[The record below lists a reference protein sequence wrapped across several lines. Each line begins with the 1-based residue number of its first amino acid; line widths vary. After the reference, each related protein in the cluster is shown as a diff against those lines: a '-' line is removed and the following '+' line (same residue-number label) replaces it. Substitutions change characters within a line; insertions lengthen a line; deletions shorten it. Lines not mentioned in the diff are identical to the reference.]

1 MASRVERNAE
11 PRVPLSRERVLR
23 AAISLADEG
32 GLESLSMRK
41 LAQELGV
48 EAMSVYYYVANKDE
62 ILDGILN
69 FVISEFELAVGG
81 PDWKAAIRRSAL
93 SAHDVLMRHPWA
105 CNLMMSVK
113 RVAPARMQYMEAL
126 LGRLREAGFSAN
138 MTHHAYHALDSH
150 IIGSTL
156 WEAGYSS
163 NTDLEAVA
171 KTFVAKTLREY
182 PYLAEHAQEHI
193 TRSKRKDVPEFEFG
207 LDLILD
213 GLERMLATAPRPRR
227 ATAPAARGRP
237 ASPPERRA
245 RTGTPH
251 ATRQRRPNC

>member
-1 MASRVERNAE
+1 MASRVELSPE
-11 PRVPLSRERVLR
+11 PRVPLSRDRVLR
-23 AAISLADEG
+23 AAIGIADGG

-62 ILDGILN
+62 ILDGI
-69 FVISEFELAVGG
+69 VDIVVAEFELASGG
-81 PDWKAAIRRSAL
+81 ADWKAAIRRSAL
-93 SAHDVLMRHPWA
+93 SAHAVLIRHPWA

-113 RVAPARMQYMEAL
+113 RVSPARMRFMESL

-138 MTHHAYHALDSH
+138 LTHHAYHALDSH

-156 WEAGYSS
+156 WEAGYTS
-163 NTDLEAVA
+163 NMDLDELKKRDVV
-171 KTFVAKTLREY
+171 KSLRDY
-182 PYLAEHAQEHI
+182 PYLAEHAEQHF

-213 GLERMLATAPRPRR
+213 GLEKIRQ
-227 ATAPAARGRP
+227 ARQ
-237 ASPPERRA
+237 
-245 RTGTPH
+245 GTN
-251 ATRQRRPNC
+251 RRPQRNR

>member
-1 MASRVERNAE
+1 MASRVARSAE
-11 PRVPLSRERVLR
+11 ARVPLSRDRVLR
-23 AAISLADEG
+23 AAIGIADEG

-48 EAMSVYYYVANKDE
+48 EAMSIYYYVANKDE

-69 FVISEFELAVGG
+69 FVITEFELAVGG
-81 PDWKAAIRRSAL
+81 PDWKAAIRRSAV

-113 RVAPARMQYMEAL
+113 RVAPARMRYMESL
-126 LGRLREAGFSAN
+126 LRRLREAGFSAN

-156 WEAGYSS
+156 WQAGYSS
-163 NTDLEAVA
+163 NTDLEDVA
-171 KTFVAKTLREY
+171 KTFVMKTLRDY
-182 PYLAEHAQEHI
+182 PYLAEHAKEHMS
-193 TRSKRKDVPEFEFG
+193 RSKRTDVPEFEFG

-213 GLERMLATAPRPRR
+213 GLEKVRTTRP
-227 ATAPAARGRP
+227 G
-237 ASPPERRA
+237 SRA
-245 RTGTPH
+245 RTNTPR
-251 ATRQRRPNC
+251 ARRPRRPNC

>member
-1 MASRVERNAE
+1 
-11 PRVPLSRERVLR
+11 LSRDRVLR
-23 AAISLADEG
+23 AAISIADEG
-32 GLESLSMRK
+32 GLEALSMRK
-41 LAQELGV
+41 LAQDLGV

-81 PDWKAAIRRSAL
+81 PDWKAAIRRSAI

-105 CNLMMSVK
+105 CNLMMSVR
-113 RVAPARMQYMEAL
+113 RVAPARMRYMESL
-126 LGRLREAGFSAN
+126 LRTLREAGFSAN

-150 IIGSTL
+150 TIGSTL

-163 NTDLEAVA
+163 NKNLEDVA
-171 KTFVAKTLREY
+171 KTFVAKTIKEY
-182 PYLAEHAQEHI
+182 PYLAEHAEQHI

-213 GLERMLATAPRPRR
+213 GLEKIRVKRPRPNRR
-227 ATAPAARGRP
+227 A
-237 ASPPERRA
+237 RRA
-245 RTGTPH
+245 RTDTPR
-251 ATRQRRPNC
+251 ARPRRRPSC

>member
-1 MASRVERNAE
+1 MASRVERSTE
-11 PRVPLSRERVLR
+11 PRIPLSRDRVLR
-23 AAISLADEG
+23 AAISIADEG
-32 GLESLSMRK
+32 GLEALSMRK
-41 LAQELGV
+41 LAQDLGV

-81 PDWKAAIRRSAL
+81 PDWKAAIRRSAI
-93 SAHDVLMRHPWA
+93 SAHDVLMRHAWA
-105 CNLMMSVK
+105 CNLMMSVR
-113 RVAPARMQYMEAL
+113 RVAPARMRYMEAL
-126 LGRLREAGFSAN
+126 LRRLREAGFSAN

-163 NTDLEAVA
+163 NKDLEDVA
-171 KTFVAKTLREY
+171 KTFVAKTVKEY
-182 PYLAEHAQEHI
+182 PYLAEHAEQHM

-213 GLERMLATAPRPRR
+213 GLEKIRARPPRRAPALATAPRSRRRR
-227 ATAPAARGRP
+227 AATA
-237 ASPPERRA
+237 
-245 RTGTPH
+245 
-251 ATRQRRPNC
+251 

>member
-1 MASRVERNAE
+1 
-11 PRVPLSRERVLR
+11 VLR
-23 AAISLADEG
+23 AAISIADEG
-32 GLESLSMRK
+32 GLEALSMRK
-41 LAQELGV
+41 LAQDLGV

-81 PDWKAAIRRSAL
+81 PDWKAAIRRSAI

-105 CNLMMSVK
+105 CNLMMSVR
-113 RVAPARMQYMEAL
+113 RVAPARMRYMESL
-126 LGRLREAGFSAN
+126 LRTLREAGFSAN

-150 IIGSTL
+150 TIGSTL

-163 NTDLEAVA
+163 NKDLEDVA
-171 KTFVAKTLREY
+171 KIFVAKTIKEY
-182 PYLAEHAQEHI
+182 PYLAEHAEQHI

-213 GLERMLATAPRPRR
+213 GLEKIRLKRPRPNLR
-227 ATAPAARGRP
+227 A
-237 ASPPERRA
+237 RRA
-245 RTGTPH
+245 RTDTPR
-251 ATRQRRPNC
+251 ARPRRRPSC

>member
-1 MASRVERNAE
+1 MASRVERNPE
-11 PRVPLSRERVLR
+11 RRVPLSRDRVLR
-23 AAISLADEG
+23 AAISIADEG

-69 FVISEFELAVGG
+69 LVISEFELAVGG
-81 PDWKAAIRRSAL
+81 PDWKVAIRRSAV

-105 CNLMMSVK
+105 CNLMMSVR
-113 RVAPARMQYMEAL
+113 RVAPARMQYMESL

-156 WEAGYSS
+156 WQAGYSS
-163 NTDLEAVA
+163 NKDLDGVA
-171 KTFVAKTLREY
+171 KTFVEKTLRQY
-182 PYLAEHAQEHI
+182 PYLAEHAEQHFM
-193 TRSKRKDVPEFEFG
+193 RSTRKDVPEFEFG

-213 GLERMLATAPRPRR
+213 GLEKIRVKSPRRVPARASAPRSRRTRAATA
-227 ATAPAARGRP
+227 
-237 ASPPERRA
+237 
-245 RTGTPH
+245 
-251 ATRQRRPNC
+251 

>member
-1 MASRVERNAE
+1 MAALASARAK
-11 PRVPLSRERVLR
+11 PRVRLDKDRVLR
-23 AAISLADEG
+23 AAIQIADKSG
-32 GLESLSMRK
+32 IESLSMRK
-41 LAQELGV
+41 LAQDLGV

-81 PDWKAAIRRSAL
+81 PDWKAAIRRSTI

-105 CNLMMSVK
+105 CNLMMSVR
-113 RVAPARMQYMEAL
+113 RVAPARMRYMESL
-126 LGRLREAGFSAN
+126 LRSLREAGFSAN

-150 IIGSTL
+150 VIGSTL

-163 NTDLEAVA
+163 NKDLEGVA
-171 KTFVAKTLREY
+171 KTFVAKTVKEY
-182 PYLAEHAQEHI
+182 PYLAEHAEQHM

-213 GLERMLATAPRPRR
+213 GLEKIRARPPRRAPALATAPRSRPRR
-227 ATAPAARGRP
+227 ATA
-237 ASPPERRA
+237 
-245 RTGTPH
+245 
-251 ATRQRRPNC
+251 

>member
-1 MASRVERNAE
+1 MASRVARKVE
-11 PRVPLSRERVLR
+11 PRVPRSRDRVLR
-23 AAISLADEG
+23 AAISIADER

-41 LAQELGV
+41 LAQDLGV

-69 FVISEFELAVGG
+69 FVITEFELAEGG
-81 PDWKAAIRRSAL
+81 PNWKAAIRRSAI

-113 RVAPARMQYMEAL
+113 RVAPARLRYMESL
-126 LGRLREAGFSAN
+126 LQRLREAGFSAN

-156 WEAGYSS
+156 WQAGYSS
-163 NTDLEAVA
+163 NKDLDEMA
-171 KTFVAKTLREY
+171 KKFVPTFLREY
-182 PYLAEHAQEHI
+182 PYLAEHAEQHV

-213 GLERMLATAPRPRR
+213 GLEKILARAPK
-227 ATAPAARGRP
+227 AVGKAGAGR
-237 ASPPERRA
+237 
-245 RTGTPH
+245 
-251 ATRQRRPNC
+251 

>member
-1 MASRVERNAE
+1 MTE
-11 PRVPLSRERVLR
+11 PAPTQSPVRTPLTRDRVLLGAMEIADAGGIASLTIR
-23 AAISLADEG
+23 SLAQ
-32 GLESLSMRK
+32 
-41 LAQELGV
+41 ALGV
-48 EAMSVYYYVANKDE
+48 KPMSVYYYVANKDE

-69 FVISEFELAVGG
+69 FVISEFELAIGG
-81 PDWKAAIRRSAL
+81 PNWKAAIRRSAL

-113 RVAPARMQYMEAL
+113 RVAPARIRYMEAL
-126 LGRLREAGFSAN
+126 LRRLREAGFSPN

-163 NTDLEAVA
+163 NEDLEDVA
-171 KTFVAKTLREY
+171 KTFVAKTRREY
-182 PYLAEHAQEHI
+182 PYVAEHAKQHF

-213 GLERMLATAPRPRR
+213 GLDKVRTRR
-227 ATAPAARGRP
+227 SGTIRGSQAARGRSRLP
-237 ASPPERRA
+237 AREV
-245 RTGTPH
+245 TP
-251 ATRQRRPNC
+251 

>member
-1 MASRVERNAE
+1 MAARAERSTE
-11 PRVPLSRERVLR
+11 SRVPLSTDRVLR
-23 AAISLADEG
+23 AAITIADEG

-41 LAQELGV
+41 LAQDLGV

-69 FVISEFELAVGG
+69 FVITEFELAAGG
-81 PDWKAAIRRSAL
+81 PDWKSAIRRSAI

-113 RVAPARMQYMEAL
+113 RVAPARMRYMESL
-126 LGRLREAGFSAN
+126 LGRLREAGFSPN

-163 NTDLEAVA
+163 NTDLEDVA
-171 KTFVAKTLREY
+171 KRFVPTMLREY
-182 PYLAEHAQEHI
+182 PYLAEHAEQHV

-213 GLERMLATAPRPRR
+213 GLERILATSARSHERQPISRVQRARRGTPRATRPRR
-227 ATAPAARGRP
+227 P
-237 ASPPERRA
+237 S
-245 RTGTPH
+245 
-251 ATRQRRPNC
+251 C

>member
-1 MASRVERNAE
+1 MNKEMHMAALARPKGRVR
-11 PRVPLSRERVLR
+11 LDKDRVLG
-23 AAISLADEG
+23 AAIQIADESG
-32 GLESLSMRK
+32 IEALSMRR

-69 FVISEFELAVGG
+69 LVITEFEPAVGG
-81 PDWKAAIRRSAL
+81 PDWKSALRRSAV

-113 RVAPARMQYMEAL
+113 RVAPARMRYMESL

-156 WEAGYSS
+156 WQAGYSS
-163 NTDLEAVA
+163 NTDLEEVA
-171 KTFVAKTLREY
+171 KTFVMKTIRDY
-182 PYLAEHAQEHI
+182 PYLAEHAQEHM

-213 GLERMLATAPRPRR
+213 GLEKVRVK
-227 ATAPAARGRP
+227 
-237 ASPPERRA
+237 SPRRA
-245 RTGTPH
+245 RTDRPRV
-251 ATRQRRPNC
+251 TRPRRPSC

>member
-1 MASRVERNAE
+1 MASRVERSAE
-11 PRVPLSRERVLR
+11 RRAPLSRDRVLR
-23 AAISLADEG
+23 AAISIADEG
-32 GLESLSMRK
+32 GLEALSMRK

-69 FVISEFELAVGG
+69 FVITEFELALGG
-81 PDWKAAIRRSAL
+81 PDWKAAIRRSAI

-113 RVAPARMQYMEAL
+113 RVAPARMRYMEAL
-126 LGRLREAGFSAN
+126 LRRLREAGFSAN

-163 NTDLEAVA
+163 NKDLEEVA
-171 KTFVAKTLREY
+171 KTFVANTLREY
-182 PYLAEHAQEHI
+182 PYVAEHAEQHF

-213 GLERMLATAPRPRR
+213 GLDKIRTRGSR
-227 ATAPAARGRP
+227 ANRG
-237 ASPPERRA
+237 SRA
-245 RTGTPH
+245 RASAGS
-251 ATRQRRPNC
+251 R

>member
-1 MASRVERNAE
+1 MASRVERKVE
-11 PRVPLSRERVLR
+11 PRAPLSRDRVLR
-23 AAISLADEG
+23 AAIGIADEG

-41 LAQELGV
+41 LAQDLGV

-69 FVISEFELAVGG
+69 FVITEFELAEGG
-81 PDWKAAIRRSAL
+81 PNWKAALRRSAI

-113 RVAPARMQYMEAL
+113 RVAPARLRYMESL
-126 LGRLREAGFSAN
+126 LQRLREAGFSAN

-163 NTDLEAVA
+163 NKDLDEMA
-171 KTFVAKTLREY
+171 KKFVPTALREY
-182 PYLAEHAQEHI
+182 PYLAEHAEQHV

-213 GLERMLATAPRPRR
+213 GLEKMLAKAPK
-227 ATAPAARGRP
+227 AVAKAGAGR
-237 ASPPERRA
+237 
-245 RTGTPH
+245 
-251 ATRQRRPNC
+251 

>member
-1 MASRVERNAE
+1 MAALARPKARVR
-11 PRVPLSRERVLR
+11 LDKDRVLR
-23 AAISLADEG
+23 AAIQIADQSGIEA
-32 GLESLSMRK
+32 LSMRR

-69 FVISEFELAVGG
+69 LVITEFELAVGG
-81 PDWKAAIRRSAL
+81 PDWKAAVRRSAV

-113 RVAPARMQYMEAL
+113 RVAPARMRYMESL
-126 LGRLREAGFSAN
+126 LQRLREAGFSAN

-156 WEAGYSS
+156 WQAGYSS
-163 NTDLEAVA
+163 NPDLEEVA
-171 KTFVAKTLREY
+171 KTFVMKTIRDY
-182 PYLAEHAQEHI
+182 PYLAEHAQEHM

-213 GLERMLATAPRPRR
+213 GLEKVRVK
-227 ATAPAARGRP
+227 
-237 ASPPERRA
+237 SPRRA
-245 RTGTPH
+245 RTDRPRV
-251 ATRQRRPNC
+251 TRLRRPSC

>member
-1 MASRVERNAE
+1 MASRPERSTQ
-11 PRVPLSRERVLR
+11 PRVPLSRDRVLR
-23 AAISLADEG
+23 AAINIADG
-32 GLESLSMRK
+32 AGLDALSMRK

-69 FVISEFELAVGG
+69 IVIAEFELANSG
-81 PDWKAAIRRSAL
+81 PDWQAAVRRSAI

-113 RVAPARMQYMEAL
+113 RVAPARMRYMESL

-156 WEAGYSS
+156 WEAGYLS
-163 NTDLEAVA
+163 NKDLEDAA
-171 KTFVAKTLREY
+171 KRFVPTMLRDY
-182 PYLAEHAQEHI
+182 PYLAEHAEQHVA
-193 TRSKRKDVPEFEFG
+193 RSTRKDVPEFEFG

-213 GLERMLATAPRPRR
+213 GLEKIRVRPRR
-227 ATAPAARGRP
+227 RAPAPATARRLRR
-237 ASPPERRA
+237 RRA
-245 RTGTPH
+245 
-251 ATRQRRPNC
+251 ASA